1 MTGSQEPFGLP
12 NQLTLGATYG
22 NILGFMRSRWL
33 SLTLLALCALTP
45 GRSALA
51 ATEAGAPTA
60 VLGLESLGAPAQVV
74 DDLTE
79 QLRQRVTGSTDLR
92 LVPGKDLVELKLVF
106 ACADEGHACMA
117 QAGKSLDAEKL
128 IYGSVKKNGN
138 DYAVWL
144 KLFDVRKEKV
154 DAWLTE
160 TLPGAQSDAAGIRTL
175 SGRWFAKLT
184 GHPLNVGT
192 IWVSANL
199 YGAVVTLD
207 GIPVGA
213 TTEQPLVIP
222 EVRPGKHE
230 IVASKPGNAPAR
242 QQFMVATGQTVA
254 VNLTLHS
261 EASGGSSGSVEAASK
276 TPTITTT
283 ATATRDKEQ
292 PGKSGS
298 DTPNN
303 DGRGGYRAGFWVT
316 LGASLVSAGAAVKF
330 GLDVLKVNK
339 DLDQFRRYPCMNDPT
354 TSCDS
359 VGRPS
364 PLSET
369 DKNSRNSKISEGERD
384 RNLQWVFI
392 GVGSALGITSA
403 YLLYKGYLD
412 SDDTTVR
419 HEAHRGLRIFP
430 TAGVSSG
437 GVLAEF
443 DF

>member
-1 MTGSQEPFGLP
+1 
-12 NQLTLGATYG
+12 
-22 NILGFMRSRWL
+22 MRSRWL
-33 SLTLLALCALTP
+33 SLPLLAFCALISWRTA
-45 GRSALA
+45 RA

-60 VLGLESLGAPAQVV
+60 VLGLEALGAPPQVV

-79 QLRQRVTGSTDLR
+79 QLRQRVTSSTDLC

-154 DAWLTE
+154 DSWLTE
-160 TLPGAQSDAAGIRTL
+160 TLPGTQSDAAGIRAA

-184 GHPLNVGT
+184 GHPVNAGT
-192 IWVSANL
+192 IQVSANL
-199 YGAVVTLD
+199 YGAVVTMD
-207 GIPVGA
+207 GVPVGA
-213 TTEQPLVIP
+213 TTEQPLVISD
-222 EVRPGKHE
+222 V
-230 IVASKPGNAPAR
+230 KPGRHEVVATKPGSAPAR
-242 QQFMVATGQTVA
+242 QQFLVANGQTVA
-254 VNLTLHS
+254 VNLTLHP
-261 EASGGSSGSVEAASK
+261 ESSGTAS
-276 TPTITTT
+276 T
-283 ATATRDKEQ
+283 ASEGASRVPNVAEPAEPARRERDKDEE
-292 PGKSGS
+292 PGGPSGRGA
-298 DTPNN
+298 

-339 DLDQFRRYPCMNDPT
+339 DLDQFRRFPCMNDPT
-354 TSCDS
+354 ESCDS
-359 VGRPS
+359 SGRRS
-364 PLSET
+364 SLSDA
-369 DKNSRNSKISEGERD
+369 DKMARNTKISEGERD

-392 GVGSALGITSA
+392 GVGSALGVTSA

-412 SDDTTVR
+412 SDDASVR